1 MQKDYDDEVA
11 FQAVRKLSD
20 LARAGPDRPFFL
32 VASFTHPHDPWEVAP
47 RHWDRYDDASID
59 LPAVRRPPRDEAD
72 PHSRR
77 LRDMCGIDDVDLTD
91 DQIRTARREY
101 YAAISYVDE
110 RIGEVLGA
118 LRDTGLEDD
127 TVVVF
132 TADHGEMLGERG
144 LWYKMSFF
152 EQSVRVPLFVRVP
165 GRPPRRVHDP
175 VSLLDLAPTLLELSG
190 GPAVGAGAQDLDG
203 TSLVPLLD
211 THAERRSGPVLA
223 EYLAEGVTA
232 PAVMIRRGPHK
243 FIACEGDP
251 DQLYDL
257 AEDPA
262 ELINLADDPRLRE
275 VHTAFREEVRARWD
289 LEALRQRVLAS
300 QRERQLIVRALAQGA
315 SPSWD
320 FEPSADGSRRYVRTR
335 ADLYE
340 LQRRARL
347 DAPLAARRADP

>member
-91 DQIRTARREY
+91 EQIRSARHAY
-101 YAAISYVDE
+101 YAAISY
-110 RIGEVLGA
+110 L
-118 LRDTGLEDD
+118 DD
-127 TVVVF
+127 HTVVVF

-152 EQSVRVPLFVRVP
+152 EQSVRVPLFVRVT

-175 VSLLDLAPTLLELSG
+175 VSLLD
-190 GPAVGAGAQDLDG
+190 
-203 TSLVPLLD
+203 
-211 THAERRSGPVLA
+211 
-223 EYLAEGVTA
+223 
-232 PAVMIRRGPHK
+232 
-243 FIACEGDP
+243 
-251 DQLYDL
+251 
-257 AEDPA
+257 
-262 ELINLADDPRLRE
+262 
-275 VHTAFREEVRARWD
+275 
-289 LEALRQRVLAS
+289 
-300 QRERQLIVRALAQGA
+300 
-315 SPSWD
+315 
-320 FEPSADGSRRYVRTR
+320 
-335 ADLYE
+335 
-340 LQRRARL
+340 
-347 DAPLAARRADP
+347 